1 MIPRTPIR
9 RGVTPVFVLLA
20 LFVPLLAGGCDGGP
34 RAIQV
39 GAEEC
44 AHCRMLVS
52 ENRFAAQ
59 LVTDRG
65 RSYVFDSIECMAE
78 FLDEAVEV
86 PEDRVRSLWVTD
98 FSEPGQWLDVGEA
111 HFLRSE
117 ELRSPMGLNLSAH
130 AAQAGAREHREAFG
144 GELLTWTE
152 VRALVAG
159 TPVRGGGG
167 HSLGHPPGPSHES
180 GGSHGH

>member
-1 MIPRTPIR
+1 MGTLLLSRPRPGPT
-9 RGVTPVFVLLA
+9 GLLLLTA
-20 LFVPLLAGGCDGGP
+20 LLLGGCGDGP
-34 RAIQV
+34 RAIQF

-52 ENRFAAQ
+52 ENRFASQ

-78 FLDEAVEV
+78 FLDEAAEL

-98 FSEPGQWLDVGEA
+98 FAEPGSWVAAEDA
-111 HFLRSE
+111 RFLRSE
-117 ELRSPMGLNLSAH
+117 SLRSPMGLNLSAH
-130 AAQAGAREHREAFG
+130 ADMEAAREHQEDFG
-144 GELLTWTE
+144 GEILSWAQ
-152 VRALVAG
+152 VRALVAD

-167 HSLGHPPGPSHES
+167 HAATAGGH
-180 GGSHGH
+180 HGH

>member
-1 MIPRTPIR
+1 MAPRTSTS
-9 RGVTPVFVLLA
+9 RGRTPVVFFLLI
-20 LFVPLLAGGCDGGP
+20 LVMPLLAGGCGDGP

-78 FLDEAVEV
+78 FLDDGVEV
-86 PEDRVRSLWVTD
+86 PEDRVGSLWVTD
-98 FSEPGQWLDVGEA
+98 FSEPGHWLDAGEA

-130 AAQAGAREHREAFG
+130 AAEAGAREHQEAFG
-144 GELLTWTE
+144 GEVLRWTE
-152 VRALVAG
+152 VRDLVAR

-167 HSLGHPPGPSHES
+167 HSHVT

>member
-1 MIPRTPIR
+1 MAPRTSTS
-9 RGVTPVFVLLA
+9 RGRTPVLFFLLILA
-20 LFVPLLAGGCDGGP
+20 GPLLAGGCGDGP

-78 FLDEAVEV
+78 FLDDGVEV
-86 PEDRVRSLWVTD
+86 PEDRVGSLWVTD
-98 FSEPGQWLDVGEA
+98 FSEPGHWLDAREA

-130 AAQAGAREHREAFG
+130 AAEAGAREHREAFG
-144 GELLTWTE
+144 GEVLRWTE
-152 VRALVAG
+152 VRDLVAR

-167 HSLGHPPGPSHES
+167 HSNVS
-180 GGSHGH
+180 GGSHGQ